1 MKRFFS
7 FLAGICF
14 FTLIASA
21 DDRPVTYEQLPA
33 PAKTFINEY
42 YSGVKVSFVSK
53 DDDFVRPDYSVML
66 SNGVKLEFRS
76 SGALKSVSCSK
87 GIDASIIPEPIRD
100 YVNLHYPGTGYV
112 EYEVGRRTYEVV
124 LANRLELKFNS
135 NFNLIELDD

>member
-1 MKRFFS
+1 MKK
-7 FLAGICF
+7 LAIILAVLCAF
-14 FTLIASA
+14 ALVASA

-66 SNGVKLEFRS
+66 SNGVKLEFAS
-76 SGALKSVSCSK
+76 SGALKKISCSK

-100 YVNLHYPGTGYV
+100 YVGRHYPGAGYV
-112 EYEVGRRTYEVV
+112 EYEIGRRSYEIV
-124 LANRLELKFNS
+124 LTNRMELKFNS
-135 NFNLIELDD
+135 NFNLIEIDD